1 MRLGG
6 LAVVRG
12 DWKASK
18 NKIVNILQGRK
29 LVAFRALPCDLEV
42 TLIFKGTKATFHP
55 SSGAPRPV

>member
-1 MRLGG
+1 MR

-55 SSGAPRPV
+55 SSGAKK